1 MGCFVLLKID
11 KNIGNL
17 CAIFHSE
24 NPEAVFLIGSQN
36 HINKSMKCPKNDEKI
51 LTHKHGICNYVQ
63 SQPNAPLT
71 D

>member
-17 CAIFHSE
+17 CAILHSE

-36 HINKSMKCPKNDEKI
+36 HINKSMKFPKNDEKTLKKYKFGHFSKGRI
-51 LTHKHGICNYVQ
+51 KRL
-63 SQPNAPLT
+63 
-71 D
+71 